1 MLLSVLICTLNE
13 GIKDVAQILLPKRDD
28 VNYIISFQYTEEYY
42 LSLIPDLLSLRDDV
56 AVHTLPGKGL
66 SINRNNALMYATGD
80 IALIADD
87 DVRYKDEYF
96 DTILKT
102 FQEHTDVDIALFR
115 AKSYD
120 GKWLKKYPEY
130 SYDYIDGPEDNYP
143 CSLEIVFRKSV
154 YDRGI
159 RFDSRFG
166 LGSDYLASG
175 EEDIILEDALK
186 AKLKVVYF
194 PEVIVETD
202 DNTTGLRFLLDERVQ
217 RSKGAVFFYCHGFS
231 GALFRCIKESL
242 YHAIHSYAN
251 PFRLLKN
258 MYDGIEYCRK
268 TNKKH

>member
-56 AVHTLPGKGL
+56 AVHTLRGKGL

-120 GKWLKKYPEY
+120 GEWLKKYPEY
-130 SYDYIDGPEDNYP
+130 SYDYMNILNEVYP
-143 CSLEIVFRKSV
+143 SSFEIVMRTYLYEK
-154 YDRGI
+154 GI
-159 RFDSRFG
+159 RFDERFG
-166 LGSDYLASG
+166 LGTDFLACG
-175 EEDIILEDALK
+175 EESVFLEDSLK
-186 AKLKVVYF
+186 NNFKIVYF
-194 PEVIVETD
+194 PKTIVETD
-202 DNTTGLRFLLDERVQ
+202 YNTTGLKILIDKKVQ
-217 RSKGAVFFYCHGFS
+217 RSKGAVFFYCYGFRK
-231 GALFRCIKESL
+231 AFYLCLKESL
-242 YHAIHSYAN
+242 YHFIHSGVN
-251 PFRLLKN
+251 PFTLLRN
-258 MYDGIEYCRK
+258 MYDGIEYCKK
-268 TNKKH
+268 TNRRN